1 MKKYDTLKVYNI
13 LKELHEEISEP
24 KKMSLFNF
32 LAERNSSKQIGSVLI
47 KTGIVSKKNLTPGGR
62 SCVFKWNSIIPN
74 YKMVEAVIYE
84 ARKKSSKKEDTEV
97 TKKETESDLWS
108 TTENAN
114 SRYPWANLKE
124 ENNKSEEPN
133 HRPLE
138 IGEFEICDNGTKEK
152 LKQLEEINENSIY
165 KIGELHDIVD
175 TYKNMLKN
183 LNAERQHNVDKIL
196 DQNKRIQE
204 LTNYQ
209 NETLYTTK
217 ELKNEVEKWRT
228 AYNEMQ
234 HKIERQ
240 VKIANDLHQQ
250 VAVFNKK
257 QKDRSIKNFTILWG
271 MIKINY

>member
-1 MKKYDTLKVYNI
+1 MKKYNRQNVYDALFEIYELTQKPTELAISKIFRKHNLSGTIGTIIVKNGILKVVKGKRPKSYLWNSTKPHFKMVDKVIEKTQELSKFYRENPIKQKQVVEQPIEEENNSQEPTHRTLKV
-13 LKELHEEISEP
+13 S
-24 KKMSLFNF
+24 
-32 LAERNSSKQIGSVLI
+32 
-47 KTGIVSKKNLTPGGR
+47 
-62 SCVFKWNSIIPN
+62 
-74 YKMVEAVIYE
+74 
-84 ARKKSSKKEDTEV
+84 
-97 TKKETESDLWS
+97 
-108 TTENAN
+108 
-114 SRYPWANLKE
+114 
-124 ENNKSEEPN
+124 
-133 HRPLE
+133 
-138 IGEFEICDNGTKEK
+138 EFEICDNGTKEK

-196 DQNKRIQE
+196 DQNKKIQE

-217 ELKNEVEKWRT
+217 ELKNEVIKWCT

-234 HKIERQ
+234 HKLERQ

-257 QKDRSIKNFTILWG
+257 QKDRSIKNFTVLWG

>member
-124 ENNKSEEPN
+124 ENNLN
-133 HRPLE
+133 
-138 IGEFEICDNGTKEK
+138 NEK
-152 LKQLEEINENSIY
+152 LE
-165 KIGELHDIVD
+165 
-175 TYKNMLKN
+175 
-183 LNAERQHNVDKIL
+183 
-196 DQNKRIQE
+196 
-204 LTNYQ
+204 
-209 NETLYTTK
+209 
-217 ELKNEVEKWRT
+217 
-228 AYNEMQ
+228 
-234 HKIERQ
+234 
-240 VKIANDLHQQ
+240 
-250 VAVFNKK
+250 
-257 QKDRSIKNFTILWG
+257 
-271 MIKINY
+271 